1 MLKEIIV
8 NSLKKA
14 SGEKYY
20 PYPNSFWSKGKL
32 IYFLVRISNMKY
44 LAITGSMADIDNT
57 GFKDK
62 VKEDI
67 ELEDKG
73 KIIRLYNRSREN
85 LKELISIFL
94 LLKPSPLGLKTSFG
108 FGDRL
113 GLATPAHIRV
123 VNKHENVLPVFAQQS
138 VRELEKTNRTFKD
151 VVDVA
156 SWNVFQG
163 GYKGKWGADADHI
176 KEKKYF
182 ARAADAGMTM
192 FTLDTAEVLEE
203 QVLGMKAGLI
213 KSKFDLN
220 LKYLSKIKDKYM
232 GKSHKVGDY
241 ILKFDEKT
249 IVKIAVT
256 YGKALDFAEEI
267 FQFLMGKINSF
278 DYELS
283 FDETNTVSSPEAH
296 YFIASQMQDRGVA
309 FSGLALRFPGIF
321 EKGIDYQGDISEFEK
336 SIKIHSEICR
346 NIGGYKLSLHSGSD
360 KFSVYPAFNKYTEG
374 IFHIKTSGTSWL
386 EAVRVVSVCNPD
398 LFREIF
404 QIAIETFK
412 ENKKAYHINLAYCD
426 ILKNIDNVDDGKL
439 CDLISDKNIRR
450 VFHIAYG
457 AVLNRKKKEF
467 FKVLLD
473 NEEKHYKF
481 VENHL
486 EKHFNALGERRN

>member
-1 MLKEIIV
+1 MLNEFIV

-20 PYPNSFWSKGKL
+20 PYLDSFWSKGKL
-32 IYFLVRISNMKY
+32 TYFLVKSSGMKY
-44 LAITGSMADIDNT
+44 LAIAGRTVDINNA

-62 VKEDI
+62 AGEDI
-67 ELEDKG
+67 GQEDKS
-73 KIIRLYNRSREN
+73 KIIRLYNRSEEN
-85 LKELISIFL
+85 LKKLTSIFP
-94 LLKPSPLGLKTSFG
+94 LLKPSPLGLETSFG

-123 VNKHENVLPVFAQQS
+123 VNKYGNVLPVFAQQS

-151 VVDVA
+151 VVDTA
-156 SWNVFQG
+156 SWDVFQG
-163 GYKGKWGADADHI
+163 GYKGKWGADADHV

-203 QVLGMKAGLI
+203 QVLGMEAGLI
-213 KSKFDLN
+213 KNKFDLDPG
-220 LKYLSKIKDKYM
+220 YLSKMKDKYM
-232 GKSHKVGDY
+232 GKSHKASDY
-241 ILKFDEKT
+241 ILKFDEEI
-249 IVKIAVT
+249 IVRIAIT

-267 FQFLMGKINSF
+267 FRFLKGKINSF

-283 FDETNTVSSPEAH
+283 FDETNTVTSPEAH
-296 YFIASQMQDRGVA
+296 YFIASEMQDRRVA
-309 FSGLALRFPGIF
+309 FSSLALRFPGIF
-321 EKGIDYQGDISEFEK
+321 EKGIDYEGNISEFEK
-336 SIKIHSEICR
+336 SIKIHSEISR

-386 EAVRVVSVCNPD
+386 EAVRVISVCSPD
-398 LFREIF
+398 LFRKIF
-404 QIAIETFK
+404 QIAIETFN
-412 ENKKAYHINLAYCD
+412 ENKKAYHINLGYSD
-426 ILKNIDNVDDGKL
+426 ILKNIDNIDDNKL
-439 CDLISDKNIRR
+439 CDLLSDRNMRR

-457 AVLNRKKKEF
+457 AVLKRKKKEF
-467 FKVLLD
+467 FKVLSD

-486 EKHFNALGERRN
+486 EKHFDALNR

>member
-14 SGEKYY
+14 LGEKYY
-20 PYPNSFWSKGKL
+20 PYPDSFWTQGKL
-32 IYFLVRISNMKY
+32 AYFLVRSSNMKY
-44 LAITGSMADIDNT
+44 LAIAGSKVDIDNT
-57 GFKDK
+57 GFKDT
-62 VKEDI
+62 VEEDI
-67 ELEDKG
+67 EQEDKS
-73 KIIRLYNRSREN
+73 KIIRLCNKSEEN
-85 LKELISIFL
+85 LKKLISIFPS
-94 LLKPSPLGLKTSFG
+94 LKPSPLGLETSFG

-123 VNKHENVLPVFAQQS
+123 VNKHGNVLPVYAQQS
-138 VRELEKTNRTFKD
+138 VRELGKTNRTFKD
-151 VVDVA
+151 VVNAA

-163 GYKGKWGADADHI
+163 GYKGKWGADADHV

-182 ARAADAGMTM
+182 TLAADAGMTM
-192 FTLDTAEVLEE
+192 FTLDTADVLEE
-203 QVLGMKAGLI
+203 QVLGMEAGLI
-213 KSKFDLN
+213 KNKFDLDSEYL
-220 LKYLSKIKDKYM
+220 LKMKDKYI
-232 GKSHKVGDY
+232 GKSHKAGDY
-241 ILKFDEKT
+241 SLKFDEET
-249 IVKIAVT
+249 IVRIAIT
-256 YGKALDFAEEI
+256 YGKALDFAKEI
-267 FQFLMGKINSF
+267 FQFLKGKINSF

-283 FDETNTVSSPEAH
+283 FDETNTVTSPEDH
-296 YFIASQMQDRGVA
+296 YFIASEMQDRGVA
-309 FSGLALRFPGIF
+309 FSSLALRFPGIF
-321 EKGIDYQGDISEFEK
+321 EKGIDYEGNISEFEK
-336 SIKIHSEICR
+336 SIKIHSEISR

-386 EAVRVVSVCNPD
+386 EAVRVVSACNPD
-398 LFREIF
+398 LFRKIF

-412 ENKKAYHINLAYCD
+412 ENKKAYHINLAYHD
-426 ILKNIDNVDDGKL
+426 ILKNIDNVDDRKL

-457 AVLNRKKKEF
+457 AILKRKKKEF

-486 EKHFNALGERRN
+486 EKHFDALGERRN